1 MNETKRRG
9 RKKKS
14 LYECTR
20 TFLQQMNR
28 KFPDGCDCDSTV
40 FIIAS
45 DGKHISSMF
54 GGDDD
59 TMKSM
64 ISYVTVKDDEV
75 RNVVGEGL
83 LSTIQLIKAAAHGE
97 PV

>member
-9 RKKKS
+9 GKKKS
-14 LYECTR
+14 LYECTKA
-20 TFLQQMNR
+20 FLEQMNR
-28 KFPDGCDCDSTV
+28 RFPDGCDKSTV

-45 DGKHISSMF
+45 DGKHISSLF

-64 ISYVTVKDDEV
+64 ISYITVKDDEV